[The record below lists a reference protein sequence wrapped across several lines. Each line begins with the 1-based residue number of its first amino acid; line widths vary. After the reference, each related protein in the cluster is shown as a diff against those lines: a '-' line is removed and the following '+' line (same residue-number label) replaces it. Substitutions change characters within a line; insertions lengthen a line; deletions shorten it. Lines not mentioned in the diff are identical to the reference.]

1 MTQARALRV
10 LADATV
16 EAERDWPDEQ
26 VVAAI
31 AEVST

>member
-1 MTQARALRV
+1 MSQTQAVRV
-10 LADATV
+10 LADAMVAT
-16 EAERDWPDEQ
+16 ERDCPDEQ